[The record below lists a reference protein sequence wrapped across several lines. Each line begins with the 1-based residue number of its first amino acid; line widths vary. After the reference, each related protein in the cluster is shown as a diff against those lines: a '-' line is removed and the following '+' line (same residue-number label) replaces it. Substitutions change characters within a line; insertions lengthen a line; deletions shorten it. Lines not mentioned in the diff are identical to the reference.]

1 MHLTFE
7 YLLLRNLN
15 STTTTLRNAG
25 TCIYWDIFVKCKV
38 NARALIY
45 GHATPVT
52 VNFYS
57 FGLS

>member
-7 YLLLRNLN
+7 YLLLTNLN

-25 TCIYWDIFVKCKV
+25 TCIYGDVFVKCKI
-38 NARALIY
+38 NARAQIF

-57 FGLS
+57 CGLS